1 MTQHSITDLAAAA
14 KRSELLEGRLID
26 REQHV
31 ATLQNELEAAE
42 DTIAALRD
50 RLDTVTDPSTTAA
63 PVSESNASLEQW
75 VDNEFAHLVEI
86 RTGAATR
93 WCLRWSEHPEAVL
106 RLTAIREDYDN
117 CLGNPQ
123 LGISGWLRTSVDHHL
138 PRLTDG
144 QGPFSGC
151 TTTDHEP
158 PPVLP
163 ASITQPPTADQAQP
177 PRVQTVTGSVSPSE
191 SNGERQT

>member
-1 MTQHSITDLAAAA
+1 MTHPSITHLAAAA

-31 ATLQNELEAAE
+31 ATLQNELEAAQ
-42 DTIAALRD
+42 DTIAALHD
-50 RLDTVTDPSTTAA
+50 RLDIVTDTDAGANAA
-63 PVSESNASLEQW
+63 PVNESNASLEQW
-75 VDNEFAHLVEI
+75 VDDEFAHLVEI

-144 QGPFSGC
+144 QGPFFGC
-151 TTTDHEP
+151 ATHDPEP

-163 ASITQPPTADQAQP
+163 ASMPP
-177 PRVQTVTGSVSPSE
+177 PSE
-191 SNGERQT
+191 GQ

>member
-1 MTQHSITDLAAAA
+1 MTEPITDLAAAA
-14 KRSELLEGRLID
+14 RRMQLLVDRLSD

-31 ATLQNELEAAE
+31 VTLQNELEAAH
-42 DTIAALRD
+42 DTIAALHD
-50 RLDTVTDPSTTAA
+50 RIDATAEADPGTPAA
-63 PVSESNASLEQW
+63 PPTASDVSLVQW
-75 VDNEFAHLVEI
+75 VDDVFANLVEV

-93 WCLRWSEHPEAVL
+93 WCPRWPEHPEATL
-106 RLTAIREDYDN
+106 RLTALRQDYDN

-144 QGPFSGC
+144 QGPFAGC
-151 TTTDHEP
+151 TATDHEP

-163 ASITQPPTADQAQP
+163 ASLPQGRLEI
-177 PRVQTVTGSVSPSE
+177 S
-191 SNGERQT
+191 

>member
-1 MTQHSITDLAAAA
+1 MTQPSITDLAAAA
-14 KRSELLEGRLID
+14 KRSDLLEGRLID

-31 ATLQNELEAAE
+31 ATLQNELEAAQ
-42 DTIAALRD
+42 DTIAALHD
-50 RLDTVTDPSTTAA
+50 RLDTVTDTDAGANAA
-63 PVSESNASLEQW
+63 PVNESNASLAQW
-75 VDNEFAHLVEI
+75 VDDEFAHLVEI

-163 ASITQPPTADQAQP
+163 ASTPPPAEGQ
-177 PRVQTVTGSVSPSE
+177 
-191 SNGERQT
+191 